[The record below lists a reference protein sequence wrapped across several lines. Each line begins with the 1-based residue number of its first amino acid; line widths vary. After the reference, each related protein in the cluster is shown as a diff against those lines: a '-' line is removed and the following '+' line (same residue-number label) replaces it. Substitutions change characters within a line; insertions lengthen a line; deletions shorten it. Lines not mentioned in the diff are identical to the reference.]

1 MEPIT
6 FTAILA
12 ALSVISEGAG
22 GAVGQ
27 KLATDAYEKLKATL
41 RRRFSDDSDVVEAVD
56 LLEQKP
62 DSKGRKQTLQ
72 EEVVASGADQDR
84 EVREAAQELLDQ
96 VKAQPGGEQHI
107 QNAIGSY
114 ISQADR
120 GSTATVSVNQPKDSF
135 NQRKG

>member
-12 ALSVISEGAG
+12 ALSVIAAGAG

-27 KLATDAYEKLKATL
+27 NLATDAYEKLKATL
-41 RRRFSDDSDVVEAVD
+41 RRRFGDDSDVVEAVD
-56 LLEQKP
+56 KLEQKP

-72 EEVVASGADQDR
+72 EEVEASGADQDP

-114 ISQADR
+114 IAQADR
-120 GSTATVSVNQPKDSF
+120 GSTAAVNVNQPKDSL